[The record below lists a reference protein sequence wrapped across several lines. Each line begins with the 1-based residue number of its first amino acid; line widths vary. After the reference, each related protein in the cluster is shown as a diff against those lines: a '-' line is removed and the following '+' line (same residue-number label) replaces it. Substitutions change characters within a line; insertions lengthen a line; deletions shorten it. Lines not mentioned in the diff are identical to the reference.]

1 MYGVMTETRS
11 RPPLLRAEP
20 RVLGGV
26 CAGLAV
32 HLEYPVRNIRL
43 GMALLTLFA
52 GAGIVL
58 YGWLWV
64 MVPSREDA
72 LEDAERSRAGAP
84 ISLATDVGA
93 ALGAGPRTGQ
103 QAIGDP
109 AAPQGTGA
117 WLHWRLGGLAG
128 RQILAGA
135 GLLLLSLL
143 LFAQMQGLPVAW
155 GLIWPAVLIIAG
167 AVLAW
172 LQLDGVRRQGLRK
185 AAGAERAAGV
195 VRLVGGVAL
204 VVLGLIFLVSG
215 AVSLDALW
223 NGVFVAVI
231 VLAGV
236 LLVLAPW
243 GLRFWRDYESERAS
257 RVRIGERAEIAAHL
271 HDSVLQTLALI
282 QMRAGDEAQVL
293 RLARAQER
301 ELRQWLYRD
310 TPRAEGG
317 ICEDIRVEAA
327 RLEESHDAVI
337 DVVAVGDLEGLE
349 GHDAVVQAAREA
361 MLNAAKHAGGT
372 VAVYVEASP
381 RRVDVFIRDRGPGF
395 DPEDLEQDRL
405 GVRESIIGRMHRN
418 GGTATI
424 SSTTGGTE
432 VHLAIKHEPMEEQ
445 NR

>member
-1 MYGVMTETRS
+1 
-11 RPPLLRAEP
+11 
-20 RVLGGV
+20 
-26 CAGLAV
+26 
-32 HLEYPVRNIRL
+32 
-43 GMALLTLFA
+43 
-52 GAGIVL
+52 
-58 YGWLWV
+58 
-64 MVPSREDA
+64 
-72 LEDAERSRAGAP
+72 
-84 ISLATDVGA
+84 
-93 ALGAGPRTGQ
+93 
-103 QAIGDP
+103 
-109 AAPQGTGA
+109 
-117 WLHWRLGGLAG
+117 LAG
-128 RQILAGA
+128 RQVLAGA
-135 GLLLLSLL
+135 GLLLLSVL
-143 LFAQMQGLPVAW
+143 LFAQMQGLAVAW

-172 LQLDGVRRQGLRK
+172 LQLDAGRRRGLRK
-185 AAGAERAAGV
+185 AAGAERAAGM

-215 AVSLDALW
+215 AVSLESLW

-231 VLAGV
+231 VLAGI

-243 GLRFWRDYESERAS
+243 GLRFWRDYESERAN
-257 RVRIGERAEIAAHL
+257 RVRVGERAEIAAHL

-301 ELRQWLYRD
+301 ELRQWLYREA
-310 TPRAEGG
+310 PAAAGG
-317 ICEDIRVEAA
+317 ICADIRAEAA

-337 DVVAVGDLEGLE
+337 EVVAVGDLEGLE

-381 RRVDVFIRDRGPGF
+381 EGIDVFIRDRGTGF
-395 DPEDLEQDRL
+395 DPEALEQDRL
-405 GVRESIIGRMHRN
+405 GVRESIIGRMQRN

-424 SSTTGGTE
+424 SSNTGGTE
-432 VHLAIKHEPMEEQ
+432 VHLSMKHEPNEES

>member
-1 MYGVMTETRS
+1 MTETRS

-32 HLEYPVRNIRL
+32 HLDQPVRNIRIA
-43 GMALLTLFA
+43 MALLTLFA

-72 LEDAERSRAGAP
+72 LEDAERSRAGGP
-84 ISLATDVGA
+84 ISLATDAGAVPGSASGTERQGA
-93 ALGAGPRTGQ
+93 A
-103 QAIGDP
+103 DP
-109 AAPQGTGA
+109 ASPAGTGSR
-117 WLHWRLGGLAG
+117 LQLRLGGLAG
-128 RQILAGA
+128 RQVLAGA

-172 LQLDGVRRQGLRK
+172 LQLDGVRRRGLRK
-185 AAGAERAAGV
+185 AAGVERVAGM

-257 RVRIGERAEIAAHL
+257 RVRVGERAEIAAHL

-301 ELRQWLYRD
+301 ELRQWLYRE
-310 TPRAEGG
+310 TPTAEGG
-317 ICEDIRVEAA
+317 ICKDIRAEAA

-361 MLNAAKHAGGT
+361 MLNAAKHASGT

-381 RRVDVFIRDRGPGF
+381 AGVDVFVRDRGTGF
-395 DPEDLEQDRL
+395 DPDSLQQDRL
-405 GVRESIIGRMHRN
+405 GVRESIIGRMQRN
-418 GGTATI
+418 GGTARI
-424 SSTTGGTE
+424 SSNTGGTE
-432 VHLAIKHEPMEEQ
+432 VHLAMKHEPIEES